1 MRLLS
6 VACVVSAGAL
16 SCPALNREA
25 FTFTSYNLHVR
36 IEPEQRR
43 LEVRGRITL
52 RNDSST
58 PQKNL
63 SLQISS
69 SLGWRAVEHS
79 HQALPFVSQT
89 YTSDID
95 HTGVLSEAIVELP
108 QAVPPK
114 ENVELEVGYEGVIPL
129 DTTRLTR
136 IGVPEEEAKH
146 TDWDQISESFTAV
159 RGVGYVAWYPVAIEA
174 ASLSDANSV
183 LEALGR
189 WKEREADAAMTLVLE
204 STRDETLLFSGTP
217 NLGTVVADADIA
229 KVGAF
234 TMLGF
239 GSDVPA
245 FAMADYHQL
254 TAKLNSTIEYLP
266 GQQDSAQAYVNVMA
280 QLDPFSPVGKGA
292 VGTLQVVQLPDPDA
306 AAFST
311 QGMLFTPLVA
321 PVTKEAE
328 LTLIY
333 ALTRELV
340 WSRRAW
346 IKEGLA
352 HYAQLQHI
360 EQQQGRQAALDYLNA
375 HRPELAQAE
384 KDAVTKSAS
393 DTLTREESEKAR
405 SLVHSADNLYAQT
418 KAMYVWWMLRDMV
431 GELNGALLGY
441 RATEDQDPAYLER
454 LIEPLA
460 RRDLRWFFED
470 WVYHDRGLP
479 DFRVASVYPSP
490 TSLGGYMVTVTV
502 ENLGSAG
509 AEVPVTVRAQDSE
522 ATKRLEVRAKS
533 KNSIRIM
540 IPSQPQEVV
549 VNDGSVPESD
559 MSNNVFQV
567 QPSNVQ
573 PSNVQP
579 SNVQPSNVQPSTIQ
593 PSTVQPSKIQ
603 PAVEPH

>member
-1 MRLLS
+1 MRFLS
-6 VACVVSAGAL
+6 VACVVWASAL

-58 PQKNL
+58 PQRNL
-63 SLQISS
+63 WLQISS
-69 SLGWRAVEHS
+69 SLGWRSVEQS

-114 ENVELEVGYEGVIPL
+114 GNVELDVGYEGVIPL
-129 DTTRLTR
+129 DATRLTR

-146 TDWDQISESFTAV
+146 TDWDQIGESFTAV

-174 ASLSDANSV
+174 ASLSDANAV
-183 LEALGR
+183 LDALGR
-189 WKEREADAAMTLVLE
+189 WKEREAEASMTLRLE

-217 NLGTVVADADIA
+217 DLSTVVADADIA

-234 TMLGF
+234 TMLRF
-239 GSDVPA
+239 GTDVPA

-254 TAKLNSTIEYLP
+254 RARLNSTVEYLP
-266 GQQDSAQAYVNVMA
+266 GQQDSAQAYVNVLA

-311 QGMLFTPLVA
+311 QGMLFTPLAA

-340 WSRRAW
+340 GSRRAW

-352 HYAQLQHI
+352 HYAQLLHI
-360 EQQQGRQAALDYLNA
+360 EQQQGRQAALDYLNG
-375 HRPELAQAE
+375 HRSELAQAE
-384 KDAVTKSAS
+384 KDAVTRSAS
-393 DTLTREESEKAR
+393 DPLTREESERAR
-405 SLVHSADNLYAQT
+405 SLVHSGDNLYAQT

-431 GELNGALLGY
+431 GELNGVLLGY

-460 RRDLRWFFED
+460 RRDLSWFFED

-490 TSLGGYMVTVTV
+490 TSQGGYMVTVTV

-540 IPSQPQEVV
+540 MPSQPQEVV

-567 QPSNVQ
+567 QPGNVQ

-579 SNVQPSNVQPSTIQ
+579 SNVQPS
-593 PSTVQPSKIQ
+593 
-603 PAVEPH
+603 VEPH

>member
-1 MRLLS
+1 MRFLA
-6 VACVVSAGAL
+6 VACVVWAGAL

-58 PQKNL
+58 PQRNL

-69 SLGWRAVEHS
+69 SLGWRSVEHS
-79 HQALPFVSQT
+79 HQVLAFVSQT

-95 HTGVLSEAIVELP
+95 HTGVLSEAIVALP

-114 ENVELEVGYEGVIPL
+114 GNVELDVGYEGVIPL
-129 DTTRLTR
+129 DGTRLTR

-174 ASLSDANSV
+174 ASLSEGNAV
-183 LEALGR
+183 LDALGR
-189 WKEREADAAMTLVLE
+189 WKEREAEASMTLLLE

-217 NLGTVVADADIA
+217 DLATVVADADIA

-234 TMLGF
+234 TMVRF
-239 GSDVPA
+239 GADVPA
-245 FAMADYHQL
+245 FAMADYHPL
-254 TAKLNSTIEYLP
+254 TARLNSTVEYLP
-266 GQQDSAQAYVNVMA
+266 GQQDSASAYVNEIA
-280 QLDPFSPVGKGA
+280 KLDSFTPVGLGA
-292 VGTLQVVQLPDPDA
+292 VGILQVVQLPDPDA

-311 QGMLFTPLVA
+311 QSMLFTPLAA

-340 WSRRAW
+340 GSRRAW

-352 HYAQLQHI
+352 HYAQLLHI

-375 HRPELAQAE
+375 HLPELAEAE
-384 KDAVTKSAS
+384 KDAVTKSAG
-393 DTLTREESEKAR
+393 DTVTPEESQRAR
-405 SLVHSADNLYAQT
+405 SLIRSSDNLYAQT

-431 GELNGALLGY
+431 GELNGVLLGY

-454 LIEPLA
+454 LIERLA
-460 RRDLRWFFED
+460 RRDLSWFFED

-490 TSLGGYMVTVTV
+490 TPQGGYMVTVTV

-509 AEVPVTVRAQDSE
+509 AEVPVTVRSQGSE
-522 ATKRLEVRAKS
+522 ATQRLEVGAKS
-533 KNSIRIM
+533 KNSIRIL

-567 QPSNVQ
+567 QPSN
-573 PSNVQP
+573 
-579 SNVQPSNVQPSTIQ
+579 IQ

-603 PAVEPH
+603 PAVESH

>member
-1 MRLLS
+1 MKFLW
-6 VACVVSAGAL
+6 VACVLWACAL

-25 FTFTSYNLHVR
+25 FTFTNYDLHVR

-43 LEVRGRITL
+43 LAVRGRITL

-58 PQKNL
+58 PQRNL

-69 SLGWRAVEHS
+69 SLGWRSVERS
-79 HQALPFVSQT
+79 HQALQFVSQT

-114 ENVELEVGYEGVIPL
+114 GTVELEVGYEGVIRL

-136 IGVPEEEAKH
+136 IGVPEEEAQH

-159 RGVGYVAWYPVAIEA
+159 RGVGYVVWYPVATEA
-174 ASLSDANSV
+174 AILSDANAV

-189 WKEREADAAMTLVLE
+189 WKAREADASMTLVLE

-217 NLGTVVADADIA
+217 DLASVVTEADIA

-234 TMLGF
+234 TMLRF
-239 GSDVPA
+239 GTDVPA
-245 FAMADYHQL
+245 FAMASYHKL
-254 TAKLNSTIEYLP
+254 TAKLNSAVEYLP
-266 GQQDSAQAYVNVMA
+266 GQQDSAQAYVDVMA
-280 QLDPFSPVGKGA
+280 RLDPFSPLGRGA
-292 VGTLQVVQLPDPDA
+292 VGILEVVQLPDPDA

-311 QGMLFTPLVA
+311 QGMLLTPLEA
-321 PVTKEAE
+321 PVTREAE

-333 ALTRELV
+333 ALTRERV

-352 HYAQLQHI
+352 HYAQLLHI

-375 HRPELAQAE
+375 HRPELAEAE
-384 KDAVTKSAS
+384 KDARTKSAG
-393 DTLTREESEKAR
+393 DTVTPDESETAR
-405 SLVHSADNLYAQT
+405 ALVHSGDNLYAQT

-431 GELNGALLGY
+431 GEWNAVLLGY
-441 RATEDQDPAYLER
+441 RASEDQDPEYLER

-460 RRDLRWFFED
+460 RRDLSWFFED

-490 TSLGGYMVTVTV
+490 TAPGSYMVTVTV

-509 AEVPVTVRAQDSE
+509 AEVPVTVRAQDGE
-522 ATKRLEVRAKS
+522 VTKRLEVRGKS

-540 IPSQPQEVV
+540 VPFLPQEVV
-549 VNDGSVPESD
+549 VNDGGVPETNLSTH
-559 MSNNVFQV
+559 VFKV
-567 QPSNVQ
+567 QPAAQ
-573 PSNVQP
+573 P
-579 SNVQPSNVQPSTIQ
+579 
-593 PSTVQPSKIQ
+593 
-603 PAVEPH
+603 H

>member
-1 MRLLS
+1 MRFLA
-6 VACVVSAGAL
+6 VACVVWAGAL

-58 PQKNL
+58 PQRNL

-69 SLGWRAVEHS
+69 SLGWRSVEHL

-89 YTSDID
+89 YTSDVD
-95 HTGVLSEAIVELP
+95 HTGVLAEAIVELP
-108 QAVPPK
+108 QSVPPK
-114 ENVELEVGYEGVIPL
+114 DNVELEVGYEGVIPL
-129 DTTRLTR
+129 DATRLTR

-174 ASLSDANSV
+174 ACLSDGNAV
-183 LEALGR
+183 LDALGR
-189 WKEREADAAMTLVLE
+189 WKQREAEASMTLVLE

-217 NLGTVVADADIA
+217 DLATVVADADTA

-234 TMLGF
+234 TMLRF
-239 GSDVPA
+239 GADVPA
-245 FAMADYHQL
+245 FAMADYHPL
-254 TAKLNSTIEYLP
+254 PAGLNATVEYLP
-266 GQQDSAQAYVNVMA
+266 GQQDSAQAYVNGMA
-280 QLDPFSPVGKGA
+280 QLDPFSPVGKGG

-311 QGMLFTPLVA
+311 QGMLFTPLAA

-328 LTLIY
+328 LTLVY
-333 ALTRELV
+333 ALTRERV
-340 WSRRAW
+340 WSGRAW

-352 HYAQLQHI
+352 HYAQLLHI
-360 EQQQGRQAALDYLNA
+360 EQQQGRRAALDYLNG
-375 HRPELAQAE
+375 HRPELVQAE
-384 KDAVTKSAS
+384 KDAVAKSAS
-393 DTLTREESEKAR
+393 DTLSREESERAR
-405 SLVHSADNLYAQT
+405 SLIHSGDNLYAQT

-460 RRDLRWFFED
+460 RRDLSWFFED

-479 DFRVASVYPSP
+479 DFRVVSVYPSP
-490 TSLGGYMVTVTV
+490 TSQGDYMVTVTV

-573 PSNVQP
+573 PSK
-579 SNVQPSNVQPSTIQ
+579 NVQPSNVQPST
-593 PSTVQPSKIQ
+593 VQ